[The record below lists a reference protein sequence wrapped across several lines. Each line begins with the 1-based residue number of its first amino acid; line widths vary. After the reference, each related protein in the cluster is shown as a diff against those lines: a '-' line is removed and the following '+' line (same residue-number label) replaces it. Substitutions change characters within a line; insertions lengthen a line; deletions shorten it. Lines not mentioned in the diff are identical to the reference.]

1 MVMRSTSESGIIQRY
16 VERKLNLD
24 KGALNEKEQEFK
36 SLLEVGLFR
45 FD

>member
-1 MVMRSTSESGIIQRY
+1 MLMRSTSESDIIQRY

-24 KGALNEKEQEFK
+24 KGALNEKELEFK
-36 SLLEVGLFR
+36 SLLEVRLYW